1 MTGEAEE
8 FFMELLF
15 GSGSWLGLI
24 LIVVIALLVVSQVKY
39 SSLPMTVILIFMG
52 LDYLLNTPNTW
63 HVIVSWVTIPLLLF
77 IDVKRK

>member
-1 MTGEAEE
+1 MTGEAVE
-8 FFMELLF
+8 FFNELLF

-24 LIVVIALLVVSQVKY
+24 LIIVICLLVVSRVKY
-39 SSLPMTVILIFMG
+39 ASLPMTVILLFIG
-52 LDYLLNTPNTW
+52 LDYLQNTPNTW